1 MQEEKTYSQEEVY
14 EMLEDLVE
22 VMLEADKIG
31 AHVFVLSRPYHVQVT
46 LPSMQEFYSETPTEA
61 LAYILGYKSC
71 MEYTSGKE
79 KVEGSQDG

>member
-1 MQEEKTYSQEEVY
+1 MQEEKTYTQKEAY

-31 AHVFVLSRPYHVQVT
+31 AHVFVFSKPYHVQVT
-46 LPSMQEFYSETPTEA
+46 LPSMQEFHPETPAEA

-71 MEYTSGKE
+71 MEYTKE
-79 KVEGSQDG
+79 GEGGNQDG